1 MSTKLYYDNRLV
13 SGSIVSAS
21 SEQADH
27 PAESVL
33 IESTHLPWVA
43 GVKTSPA
50 QVTLDI
56 GAVGNY
62 HIGLAK
68 FYSAAGVSVTLESA
82 SDSNFTQNY
91 SSEVVSTDP
100 FIISKTSIRYLR
112 VTFTKTSDFI
122 DYPYIGFIF
131 AFASE
136 LSLSRD
142 YLMPLQRGFDS
153 KSAAEISGS
162 GVYTGKQY
170 YKLRTYKLTFRGLD
184 DSDISG
190 IETILSVSG
199 VVRPLLLS
207 APVIG
212 GFICRFKEP
221 PSTPLIY
228 HAGSGYSEAE
238 LSLIEV

>member
-112 VTFTKTSDFI
+112 VTFTKAGDFT
-122 DYPYIGFIF
+122 DYPFIGFVF

-136 LSLSRD
+136 FSLSRD

-153 KSAAEISGS
+153 KSAAEVSSS
-162 GVYTGKQY
+162 GVYTGRQY
-170 YKLRTYKLTFRGLD
+170 YTLATFKMTFKGLD
-184 DSDISG
+184 DSDITGLKSA
-190 IETILSVSG
+190 LSVSG
-199 VVRPLLLS
+199 VVRSLYLS

-221 PSTPLIY
+221 PSYPLTY
-228 HAGSGYSEAE
+228 YAGSGYSEAE